1 MNFAMPNSVNSTPT
15 FQPQSMTPTPD
26 ESLQP
31 DISMQPRYYFSD
43 EVHNGE
49 VQHIFAKCWNFVGF
63 TEQVSEHG
71 QFITADIANT
81 SIVIQNFQGELRAL
95 HNVCT
100 HRFALLQQEKC
111 GKRALTCPY
120 HGWTYDKD
128 GVPFIPG
135 NAKYFQLNNEARKA
149 RALQIFSLEVCG
161 RFMFVRLT
169 PQGPNLKEFLG
180 KNTDLLQHLS
190 DIFISPVDTQR
201 STWMANWKLGVESVL
216 EVYHVDQVHPE
227 SFKHFVQ
234 PRWTINVS
242 DDHNNGTAYLT
253 ENSAKWWAGVQQRLK
268 LKASERF
275 PHYDHFFIFPN
286 LAIGLTQGCLMSV
299 QTYTPT
305 GPKTCELHYRIYMAD
320 SHLPADKQQAVR
332 KAVCENV
339 STFNRIILREDQQI
353 IEQVQKGH
361 PQMNFA
367 PIIGSNEARI
377 DRFHIRWHEW
387 MRAANDVI
395 MHMSSRP

>member
-1 MNFAMPNSVNSTPT
+1 MPDSLNSTQAIQPKPMST
-15 FQPQSMTPTPD
+15 ASDASFQA
-26 ESLQP
+26 
-31 DISMQPRYYFSD
+31 DISMQPRYYYFD
-43 EVHNGE
+43 EVYNSE

-71 QFITADIANT
+71 QFITADIAGT
-81 SIVIQNFQGELRAL
+81 SVVIQNFKGELRAL

-100 HRFALLQQEKC
+100 HRFAPLQQEKC

-135 NAKYFQLNNEARKA
+135 NSKYFQLKDDARQA
-149 RALQIFSLEVCG
+149 RALRNFSLEVCG
-161 RFMFVRLT
+161 RFMFVRLAT
-169 PQGPNLKEFLG
+169 EGPHLKEFLG
-180 KNTDLLQHLS
+180 KNADLLQHLS
-190 DIFISPVDTQR
+190 DVFNSVVETQCSP
-201 STWMANWKLGVESVL
+201 WMANWKLGVESVL

-227 SFKHFVQ
+227 SFKNFVQ
-234 PRWTINVS
+234 PRWDINVS
-242 DDHNNGTAYLT
+242 ADHNNGTAYLT

-268 LKASERF
+268 LQASEQY
-275 PHYDHFFIFPN
+275 PNYDHFFIFPN

-320 SHLPADKQQAVR
+320 SDLPVEKQRAVR

-339 STFNRIILREDQQI
+339 STFNRVILSEDQHI

-361 PQMNFA
+361 PQMSFA
-367 PIIGSNEARI
+367 PVLGSNEARI
-377 DRFHIRWHEW
+377 HQFHMRWHQW
-387 MRAANDVI
+387 MQAANVL
-395 MHMSSRP
+395 MPLKVT